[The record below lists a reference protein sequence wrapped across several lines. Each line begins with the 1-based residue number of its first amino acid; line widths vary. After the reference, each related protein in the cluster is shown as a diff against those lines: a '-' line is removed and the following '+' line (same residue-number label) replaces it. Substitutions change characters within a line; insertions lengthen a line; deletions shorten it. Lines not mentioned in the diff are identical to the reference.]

1 MYGPIISD
9 LEVLLVDLFDK
20 DIAIRKDNSLVI
32 SNLLFF

>member
-1 MYGPIISD
+1 MYGPIIGD

-20 DIAIRKDNSLVI
+20 YIAIRKDNSLVI